1 MPEVILNEQN
11 FDQEVLKSPQP
22 VLVDFFATW
31 CGPCQILKPIIEELA
46 QEYDK
51 KIKIGFID
59 IDENQTLASQYQ
71 VSSIPT
77 LIIFNKGQEI
87 EKLMGLQRK
96 PVIKEIIEK
105 LL

>member
-1 MPEVILNEQN
+1 MELTEIN

-22 VLVDFFATW
+22 VLVDFYATW
-31 CGPCQILKPIIEELA
+31 CGPCQIQTPIIEELA
-46 QEYDK
+46 LEYQNKVKVGMVDVDQNQVLADK
-51 KIKIGFID
+51 
-59 IDENQTLASQYQ
+59 YQ

-87 EKLMGLQRK
+87 DRLMGLQRK
-96 PVIKEIIEK
+96 PVLKEILDK